1 MPFYYV
7 HLTRPDSVTMV
18 QPVQPGNL
26 KRTTKKLEAKT

>member
-1 MPFYYV
+1 MYTSLV
-7 HLTRPDSVTMV
+7 PDSVTMV